1 MKIIN
6 QPIKVMAIFNTN
18 GIIEPVKFR
27 LNDQV
32 VKIDKVMKVYEEN
45 LVGNNR
51 LVFVCLQNG
60 RDIYEIKYERD
71 SKTWYLFK
79 K

>member
-51 LVFVCLQNG
+51 LIFVCLQNEK
-60 RDIYEIKYERD
+60 DIYEIKYERD

>member
-18 GIIEPVKFR
+18 GKIEPIKFR

-45 LVGNNR
+45 LVG
-51 LVFVCLQNG
+51 VFVN
-60 RDIYEIKYERD
+60 
-71 SKTWYLFK
+71 
-79 K
+79 